1 MTEEKK
7 SFYKAAMALCIPV
20 ALQNLI
26 NVGVTAADVLMLS
39 WLGEDVLAGSGLG
52 GQFQYILNM
61 VFFGLTSGL
70 CVLTAQYWGSK
81 NMEAIQRSMAIAFRI
96 AIFVSLVFLVVIRV
110 FPHKVIL
117 LYTSDPPVID
127 SAVEYL
133 KIVCFSYP
141 FIAVSMI
148 YLYAMRSMER
158 VKVAVVVYGS
168 SLAINVVLNALLIYG
183 LLGFPR
189 MGIAGAAMAT
199 LISRIWEM
207 LAVLW
212 YNKYKNDLF
221 CFRIS
226 RLWQFDRCLQRDFI
240 RYSTPVVLN
249 ELLWGLATSL
259 NTAVLG
265 HMSSY
270 AFAAYSVVS
279 MVRQLAAVL
288 YFGLGAATSVLLG
301 KTIGEKR
308 EDLASVY
315 GDRFVKISFQFGV
328 LGAIIMLIIHPIVN
342 AFLPLEQ
349 ETLDYLGPMLYYIAL
364 TMVAHSYNCT
374 MIVGV
379 FRAGGDTR
387 VGLYIDL
394 GTLWLVTLPLGF
406 IAGMK
411 LHWPV
416 LIVFMILYGDEF
428 LKMPLSAL
436 RYRSRKWLNNV
447 TRDISEFKE

>member
-39 WLGEDVLAGSGLG
+39 WLGEDVLSGSGLG

-61 VFFGLTSGL
+61 IFFGLTSGL

-96 AIFVSLVFLVVIRV
+96 AIFISLVFLVVIRV

-117 LYTSDPPVID
+117 LYTGDANVID
-127 SAVEYL
+127 CAVKYL
-133 KIVCFSYP
+133 RIVCFSYP
-141 FIAVSMI
+141 FIAVSMV

-158 VKVAVVVYGS
+158 VKVAVIVYGS

-183 LLGFPR
+183 LLGFPK
-189 MGIAGAAMAT
+189 MGIEGAAMAT
-199 LISRIWEM
+199 LVSRIWEM

-212 YNKYKNDLF
+212 YNKYKHDLF
-221 CFRIS
+221 HFRLN
-226 RLWQFDRCLQRDFI
+226 RLWQFDNHLQRDFF
-240 RYSTPVVLN
+240 RYSTPVVIN

-308 EDLASVY
+308 EDLALVY
-315 GDRFVKISFQFGV
+315 GDRFVKVSFQFGV
-328 LGAIIMLIIHPIVN
+328 LGAAIMLLIHPVLK

-349 ETLDYLGPMLYYIAL
+349 ETLDYFSPMMYYIAL

-411 LHWPV
+411 LHLPV
-416 LIVFMILYGDEF
+416 LIVFMILYSDEF
-428 LKMPLSAL
+428 LKMPFSAL
-436 RYRSRKWLNNV
+436 RYRSKKWLHNV
-447 TRDISEFKE
+447 TRDLSEFKE